1 MTGRPIKWLRLYA
14 AALLYLGGR
23 GLQTI
28 SRAVGPTLKGDSEGD
43 E

>member
-28 SRAVGPTLKGDSEGD
+28 SRALVPKLNGDIEGD